1 MNAFDVLVHVP
12 VEPEPFG
19 RVVAEA
25 MARAVPVVASRSG
38 GIEEIMEDGREGFF
52 VDAADAGSVAAALAF
67 LLDDPPLAA
76 EMGVRG
82 CETYWARFTVERLR
96 REVERLYEL
105 ALLGCPKRLT
115 AEDGGRVE
123 RGEEF
128 TPRPASSPEQP
139 ALEGSR
145 RGDCAR
151 AA

>member
-1 MNAFDVLVHVP
+1 MDFVFPNEANVTWTVMIVLYPYITGLVAGAFILASLERVFN
-12 VEPEPFG
+12 VE
-19 RVVAEA
+19 
-25 MARAVPVVASRSG
+25 AVRPTYRLSLLT
-38 GIEEIMEDGREGFF
+38 
-52 VDAADAGSVAAALAF
+52 ALAF